1 MPAKLEGRS
10 ILIVDDDPDIL
21 STVRMA
27 FESAGA
33 KVMTANDGNKGVD
46 MAQRLDPD
54 LIVLDMMMPKRSG
67 FLVLEMIKP
76 GKETGV
82 RPFVIM
88 ITANEGKRHELYA
101 RHLGADE
108 YLNKP
113 FSMDRL
119 LEKACELLGGQFI
132 PPEEAYLRHHPEARP
147 RSRTD

>member
-67 FLVLEMIKP
+67 FLVLETIKP
-76 GKETGV
+76 DKQSGV
-82 RPFVIM
+82 RPFIIM

-101 RHLGADE
+101 RHLGVDE

-119 LEKACELLGGQFI
+119 MEKACQLLGGTFI
-132 PPEEAYLRHHPEARP
+132 APEEAYLRNHPEARP
-147 RSRTD
+147 QTQG